1 MVSQRCQVAGKP
13 RAVAERSLAEFD
25 GCFSVAK
32 VLTCPLESQI
42 LQNIHL
48 KVSEIEKTWC
58 LCLFSP
64 WTYL

>member
-32 VLTCPLESQI
+32 VLTCPPGKSNPANTSI
-42 LQNIHL
+42 
-48 KVSEIEKTWC
+48 
-58 LCLFSP
+58 
-64 WTYL
+64 